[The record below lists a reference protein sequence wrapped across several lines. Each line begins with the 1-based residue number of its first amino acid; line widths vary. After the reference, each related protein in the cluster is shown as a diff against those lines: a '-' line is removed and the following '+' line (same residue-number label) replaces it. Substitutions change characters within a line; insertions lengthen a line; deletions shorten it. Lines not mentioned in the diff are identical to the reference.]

1 MRRSAE
7 QEATVNKLAVLACI
21 LTACGGTPAQP
32 SEPRPDV
39 AQRPA
44 SAKAERAA
52 ADSATSRST
61 AAAARPGAA
70 ASLYERLGGK
80 PAITAVTGEL
90 LDRVAADP
98 RIKFRFFN
106 TDLGRLKRLLVEFVC
121 MATGGPCKYTGQDME
136 TSHAGMELVDEEF
149 TALVED
155 LAGALDKFK
164 VPPREKNELLGA
176 LGPLQPQIVTPTER
190 LKPVDAAAV
199 AKATAVAVKL
209 TDTDARELM
218 QAAIV
223 AARRGQRNYAD
234 QLFSRAEALVGP
246 AAVTAAAPTFR
257 DGAPPRIDTPLR
269 KMPRDT
275 PPQPALAGN
284 SDDDDTGV
292 QRPASLTGTMTVDGQ
307 PLDGL
312 GTVMLTPISGP
323 ARKRR
328 PKQRVVEQRDRQ
340 FAPHVLAIPPGSTV
354 AFPNFDGIFHNVFSI
369 SPTKKFDVGLYKDGD
384 TRELKFEKPGIVRL
398 GCNIHSK
405 MSAYILVVDAPH
417 YVVVEGGKD
426 FRFRSLAS
434 GRYRVRAW
442 SEHSAQPAET
452 EIVIKPGAN
461 TATFDVDGDAPT
473 GPGEDKFG
481 MTRQAPEPPRKR

>member
-1 MRRSAE
+1 
-7 QEATVNKLAVLACI
+7 VNKLAILACI

-32 SEPRPDV
+32 SAPRPEI
-39 AQRPA
+39 APRSAP
-44 SAKAERAA
+44 AKAERAA
-52 ADSATSRST
+52 DT
-61 AAAARPGAA
+61 AAAPRPAAAATRPGAA

-90 LDRVAADP
+90 LDRIAADP

-106 TDLGRLKRLLVEFVC
+106 TDLGRLKKLLVEFVC

-136 TSHAGMELVDEEF
+136 TSHAGMELVAEEF

-164 VPPREKNELLGA
+164 VPAREKSELLGA
-176 LGPLQPQIVTPTER
+176 LGPLQPQIVTPAER

-199 AKATAVAVKL
+199 ARATAVAVKL
-209 TDTDARELM
+209 ADADVRELM

-246 AAVTAAAPTFR
+246 AAVAAAAPTFR

-269 KMPRDT
+269 KMSSDT
-275 PPQPALAGN
+275 PPQPALAGA

-307 PLDGL
+307 ALDGL
-312 GTVMLTPISGP
+312 GTVMLTPLNGP

-328 PKQRVVEQRDRQ
+328 PKQRIVEQRDRQ

-417 YVVVEGGKD
+417 YVVVDGGKE

-452 EIVIKPGAN
+452 EIVIKPGVN

-473 GPGEDKFG
+473 GPSEDKFG
-481 MTRQAPEPPRKR
+481 MTRQVPEAPRKR